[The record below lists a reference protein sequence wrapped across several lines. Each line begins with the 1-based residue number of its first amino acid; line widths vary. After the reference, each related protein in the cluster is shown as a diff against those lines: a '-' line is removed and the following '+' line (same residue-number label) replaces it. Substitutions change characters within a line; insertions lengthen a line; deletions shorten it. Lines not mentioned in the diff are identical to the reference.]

1 MTNLAK
7 STKVD
12 TSYKQIIQLSAPIW
26 ISILITQISFA
37 TNNYFLGHV
46 GKSQLAA
53 NGVGSIF
60 NLNSIKKQRRF
71 LIFGVIFL
79 QALNSIFVYHTT
91 IQKFWFH

>member
-1 MTNLAK
+1 MNLHDLSAIIKYFCHLIMTNLAK

-60 NLNSIKKQRRF
+60 Y
-71 LIFGVIFL
+71 LIMVM
-79 QALNSIFVYHTT
+79 V
-91 IQKFWFH
+91 